1 VTLRF
6 ALLLV
11 VFAVL
16 TAAGVWW
23 AAPPRDELARIGH
36 ELADLGVLDVS
47 LLVLLGL
54 AAIGAE
60 MIRLVV
66 FGRLID
72 VRVTW
77 RAALDASVANDLF
90 SWISPGAILGE
101 PASVYVMTKRGVPVD
116 AALAITAGK
125 FATSFALIMGAAC
138 VLLALGHGP
147 PIPVWATA
155 AIVATLGFGVLLVG
169 GFAIA
174 AWFPAVG
181 LRVFGRW
188 RVGRETISRMQPF
201 RAAGLR
207 GWLAMTGT
215 HVLYYG
221 AYVGLLLA
229 LGAMFDASSVCG
241 LLPIAI
247 VYQAFTY
254 IAPTPGIAEAASGAF
269 FGGLLGNAHAFA
281 VVLLFRAL
289 TAYLQIVIGLVYLP
303 VGGMVRAILVKQPA
317 TSRAA

>member
-1 VTLRF
+1 MRLRV
-6 ALLLV
+6 ALLLAAFV
-11 VFAVL
+11 LL

-23 AAPPRDELARIGH
+23 AAPPRAELERIGR
-36 ELADLGVLDVS
+36 ELVGLGAGKVVVLVAI
-47 LLVLLGL
+47 GL

-77 RAALDASVANDLF
+77 RAAFDASVANDLF
-90 SWISPGAILGE
+90 SWISPGAVLGE
-101 PASVYVMTKRGVPVD
+101 PASVYVMTRRGVPAD

-155 AIVATLGFGVLLVG
+155 SIVATLGFGVVLVG

-181 LRVFGRW
+181 RRVFGRW
-188 RVGRETISRMQPF
+188 PLARSTIERMQPF

-207 GWLAMTGT
+207 GWLAMTST

-221 AYVGLLLA
+221 AYVGLMLA
-229 LGAMFDASSVCG
+229 LGQMFGASSVTG

-254 IAPTPGIAEAASGAF
+254 IAPTPGIAEAAAGAF

-289 TAYLQIVIGLVYLP
+289 TAYLQIAIGVVYLP
-303 VGGMVRAILVKQPA
+303 IGSISTGLRRAPP
-317 TSRAA
+317 